1 MEGEWTGL
9 VFPVHLYSMPFLKN
23 DEACYRSIYYVKNR
37 TGEFMREILVRVPEW
52 VDEDFIKLQIE
63 RIISIEKR
71 RRELIEE
78 TLGKLAVDEED
89 LKKLERVREDV
100 WREEKKRL
108 GL

>member
-1 MEGEWTGL
+1 
-9 VFPVHLYSMPFLKN
+9 
-23 DEACYRSIYYVKNR
+23 
-37 TGEFMREILVRVPEW
+37 MREILVRVPEW